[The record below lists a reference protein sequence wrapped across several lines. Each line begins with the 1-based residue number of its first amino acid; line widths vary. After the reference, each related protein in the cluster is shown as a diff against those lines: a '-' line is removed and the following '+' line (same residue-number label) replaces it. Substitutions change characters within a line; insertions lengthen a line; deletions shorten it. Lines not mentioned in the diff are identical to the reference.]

1 MKKQNIFKSSR
12 RKFLLA
18 GLATT
23 ALNGVFITF
32 NLDIKILNYYYLI
45 IQITINYTI

>member
-32 NLDIKILNYYYLI
+32 NLEGNTLKKFKLP
-45 IQITINYTI
+45 